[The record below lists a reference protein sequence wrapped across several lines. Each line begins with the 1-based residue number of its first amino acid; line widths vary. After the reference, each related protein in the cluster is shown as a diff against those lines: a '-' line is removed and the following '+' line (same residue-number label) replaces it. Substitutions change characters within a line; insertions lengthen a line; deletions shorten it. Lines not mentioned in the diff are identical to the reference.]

1 MYEGLYKYAD
11 GTNVYGSDPVPPPDI
26 GFERT
31 GFQTLIEHVMA
42 DVSRLEWPEGE
53 EEEVE

>member
-1 MYEGLYKYAD
+1 MYEGQYKYAD
-11 GTNVYGSDPVPPPDI
+11 GTNVYGADYVPPPDF

-42 DVSRLEWPEGE
+42 DVRRLEWPEGE
-53 EEEVE
+53 EEVE